1 MLLIFLLVTLYVII
15 ILYYLFLQ
23 IYDIISS
30 LHRFSCYIHS
40 MQTFWDRVIL
50 LLNSPTVVELST
62 MLDVK
67 RSTLSSWIHTD
78 RRPPLHVAMKIMEL
92 TGVSLEWLEH
102 GNNWESMASEEA
114 AENISQYK
122 KLIMAQI
129 EELDQQQLEVIQ
141 ALLYYFKNHS
151 ATNQTLKKDS

>member
-1 MLLIFLLVTLYVII
+1 
-15 ILYYLFLQ
+15 
-23 IYDIISS
+23 
-30 LHRFSCYIHS
+30 
-40 MQTFWDRVIL
+40 
-50 LLNSPTVVELST
+50 
-62 MLDVK
+62 
-67 RSTLSSWIHTD
+67 
-78 RRPPLHVAMKIMEL
+78 MKIMEL